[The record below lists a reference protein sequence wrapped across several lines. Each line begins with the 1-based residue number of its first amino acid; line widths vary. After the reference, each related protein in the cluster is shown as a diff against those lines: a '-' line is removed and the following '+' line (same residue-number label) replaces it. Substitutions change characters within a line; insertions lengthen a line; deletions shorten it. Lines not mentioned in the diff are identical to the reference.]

1 LFNCFREIIAVGTLL
16 PLLISN
22 PGCNDRQQKK
32 GAGAVVSSQK
42 QKVDPNGPEVD
53 CAQYTAQPT
62 SPYIL
67 PYQVGESF
75 EVWRTTS
82 HYTPGN
88 RGVGLYAIDFQMP
101 IGTKIV
107 AARAGV
113 VVAARGEFYDGNGE
127 DLKENFVFIKHD
139 DGSVAR
145 YFHLTHD
152 GALVKA
158 GDQVKQG
165 DVIGLSGNTGQTTG
179 PHLHFDVQKCGPNLP
194 PNYNQL
200 PCGQTL
206 PVTFRNTKP
215 HACGLV
221 PGESYKAERFD

>member
-1 LFNCFREIIAVGTLL
+1 MKGFTAITLL
-16 PLLISN
+16 FVLMALSVCAQRPT
-22 PGCNDRQQKK
+22 QKDV
-32 GAGAVVSSQK
+32 GAPAQAK
-42 QKVDPNGPEVD
+42 QKVDPLGPEVD
-53 CAQYTAQPT
+53 CAVYPKQAA

-67 PYQVGESF
+67 PYAVGKSF

-88 RGVGLYAIDFQMP
+88 GGVGLYAIDFKMP
-101 IGTKIV
+101 IGTPVI

-127 DLKENFVFIKHD
+127 DLHENFVFIKHD

-145 YFHLTHD
+145 YFHLTHN
-152 GALVKA
+152 GALVKV

-165 DVIGLSGNTGQTTG
+165 EQVGLSGNTGQSPA

-194 PNYNQL
+194 PKYNEL

-206 PVTFRNTKP
+206 PMTFRNTSQ

-221 PGESYKAERFD
+221 PGQSYVAERYD